1 MPNVQFQE
9 EQSYQ
14 RFGAPKPQGGL
25 IGLVMKFGLAKNQK
39 DAQIVLIGVLIL
51 VLILTFFMIYRWQSA
66 ATANMPPPLPVSIP
80 Q

>member
-1 MPNVQFQE
+1 
-9 EQSYQ
+9 
-14 RFGAPKPQGGL
+14 
-25 IGLVMKFGLAKNQK
+25 MKFGLAKNQK